1 MIKQKRYVNL
11 PGGEFELTIDNLG
24 DLSQG
29 IYIIKVL
36 SGEYCYVN
44 KLVK

>member
-11 PGGEFELTIDNLG
+11 PGGEFELIIDNLG